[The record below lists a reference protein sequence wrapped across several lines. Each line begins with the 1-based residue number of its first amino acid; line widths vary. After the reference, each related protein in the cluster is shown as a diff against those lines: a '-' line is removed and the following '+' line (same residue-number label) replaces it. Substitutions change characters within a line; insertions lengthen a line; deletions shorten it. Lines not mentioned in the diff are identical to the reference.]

1 MAGADGGAPVL
12 VAGDWRLEA
21 QPALGGAITA
31 LTHAGAPVLRPT
43 PAGATDVLETG
54 CFPLVPY
61 ANRIAGGVFHFG
73 GREVRLPVLPRF
85 APHALHGDGWL
96 KPWTVEALTPT
107 RLALGFAWAGDP
119 EGWPW
124 RYAATQTLAL
134 DPAGLTVDLT
144 LTNADDTPMPGGV
157 GLHPYFVRPADARL
171 TLAASGVWRT
181 DAGLIPEALVPPGEV
196 VDFAAGPALADLPL
210 VDHAYEGWA
219 GEARLAGG
227 GRTVLLQ
234 ADPGA
239 RRVQVYAPPGE
250 AFVCVEPV
258 SHRPDALNAPP
269 GAASGLRVLAPGE
282 TMSLRMRLSLEPAG
296 A

>member
-1 MAGADGGAPVL
+1 MAGAEAAPL
-12 VAGDWRLEA
+12 TLAAGDWRVEVR
-21 QPALGGAITA
+21 PELGGAITA

-43 PAGATDVLETG
+43 PAGTEEVLETG

-61 ANRIAGGVFHFG
+61 ANRIAGGAFTFA

-107 RLALGFAWAGDP
+107 RLTLGFAWAGDP

-124 RYAATQTLAL
+124 RYRAVQTLQL
-134 DPAGLTVDLT
+134 DADGLTVDLA
-144 LTNADDTPMPGGV
+144 LTNDDATDMPGGV
-157 GLHPYFVRPADARL
+157 GLHPYFVRPDDARL

-181 DAGLIPEALVPPGEV
+181 DATLIPEALVAPGEV
-196 VDFAAGPALADLPL
+196 VDFAGSVALAGLPL
-210 VDHAYEGWA
+210 VDHAYEGWS

-227 GRTVLLQ
+227 ERTVVLQ

-239 RRVQVYAPPGE
+239 RRAQVYAPPGE

-258 SHRPDALNAPP
+258 SHRPDAVNAPA
-269 GAASGLRVLAPGE
+269 GEATGLRVLAPGE
-282 TMSLRMRLSLEPAG
+282 TMSLRMRLSLAAG
-296 A
+296 